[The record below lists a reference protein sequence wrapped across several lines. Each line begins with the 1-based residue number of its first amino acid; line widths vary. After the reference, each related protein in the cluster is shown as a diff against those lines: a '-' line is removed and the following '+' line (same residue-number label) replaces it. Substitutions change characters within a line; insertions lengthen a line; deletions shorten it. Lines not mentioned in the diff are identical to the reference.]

1 MSNILQFPSRAD
13 ISSQENLDN
22 FIYFCKNKLTYF
34 SPDFN
39 WDDNYWPRP
48 HVIFNKANQSATRSM
63 AQEDIL
69 GKPLLDF
76 SKAYIRYHLGI
87 KNNPRVRYEFNIF
100 QYIELAL
107 LESGEKTD
115 ILMLTPVILDRA
127 IEIARERHSHSS
139 MYHIGRQLQFLASF
153 VSNQNLIPN
162 YIDWKNPIPRPNDRI
177 GTGAKSEKEREEKLP
192 NEAALNALAEVFA
205 SNPTDPEDIFVTS
218 TCVIM
223 LSVPCRISEVMSLHV
238 NCEVYEKRR
247 DGSEAYGIRFSPA
260 KGAAPQ
266 IKWVPSTM
274 VSLAQEAIKR
284 LKTMTAEAR
293 KIASWYE
300 SNTDRF
306 YRHTD
311 CPAVEDDV
319 YLTIQQREQAIGYV
333 VHAFVRNKIST
344 LSGMHKELIKK
355 LPKDFPYFDQDR
367 GIKFSQALF
376 CLQYNQIAP
385 RQKTSKVQIY
395 RPDAS
400 NLLERVSRV
409 QEGRDSN
416 FFDKHNYKNSDGT
429 SIKLTTHQFRRLLNT
444 MAQRGGLS
452 QIEIAR
458 WSGRTSVQ
466 QNRVYDYMSEFEI
479 VDMLRQHD
487 SELTLSSNLEELR
500 LEISKKLPI
509 SRQEFNTLAIPSA
522 HITEIGYCIHD
533 YAMSP
538 CQKHMDCFNC
548 NEQVCVKGDI
558 RLKNIQDVYDKNKV
572 LVKKMEE
579 DIAAGIAGADR
590 WYEHTKMSL
599 QRAEQLLQIL
609 NDPSVPNGSI
619 IKLYNPHEFSP
630 TRRAIEQHNLD
641 ARITKDK
648 DKDKDMLHQLRILF
662 DE

>member
-1 MSNILQFPSRAD
+1 MSNVLQFPSRAD

-22 FIYFCKNKLTYF
+22 FIDFCKNKLTYF

-48 HVIFNKANQSATRSM
+48 HVIFNKANPSAIRSM

-177 GTGAKSEKEREEKLP
+177 GTGAKAEKEREEKLP

-333 VHAFVRNKIST
+333 VNAFVRNKIST

-395 RPDAS
+395 RPDAY

-558 RLKNIQDVYDKNKV
+558 RLKNIQDVYDKNKI
-572 LVKKMEE
+572 LIQKMEE

-590 WYEHTKMSL
+590 WYEHTKITF

-609 NDPSVPNGSI
+609 SDPTIPNGSI
-619 IKLYNPHEFSP
+619 IKLYNPYEFSP
-630 TRRAIEQHNLD
+630 TRRAIEKHNLD
-641 ARITKDK
+641 ITDNAGNDK
-648 DKDKDMLHQLRILF
+648 EVLHQFRILF